1 MSEGIILRREA
12 ATAFSTRQIKLVR
25 TGDGYDLRPVGD
37 PLTFNEMAAIRSS
50 GAIPPCF
57 PTNNEI
63 CLANLGVSV
72 LLRIQVDGND
82 YLVLVEQDRAHAGRV
97 LKPVSGYVETSELE
111 NPVNTVLREISE
123 EVLFKQGPGYFPFY
137 FEGRPVGNPYGLPQQ
152 SVAIELQSSSWLA
165 GKQREPVFIHGKPV
179 TLPVH
184 LYVHCPTSSVQLVFS
199 LTVVLDAWPEQGF
212 FVEDEKEDGFL
223 VSRLRTERRLVL
235 MQCQEETLT
244 DCFQLVNG
252 KLTPFYP
259 EKCQLS
265 EFFAARESGCVFIE
279 TVSGPSVHFR

>member
-12 ATAFSTRQIKLVR
+12 ATAFSTRQVTLTR
-25 TGDGYDLRPVGD
+25 TAEGLDLKPCGD
-37 PLTFNEMAAIRSS
+37 PLTFSEMAAMRSA

-57 PTNNEI
+57 SANNEI

-82 YLVLVEQDRAHAGRV
+82 YLVLVEQDCGNTGQV

-111 NPVNTVLREISE
+111 NPMNTVLREISE
-123 EVLFKQGPGYFPFY
+123 EVLFKEGPGYFPFY
-137 FEGRPVGNPYGLPQQ
+137 HEGQPVGNPYGLPEQ
-152 SVAIELQSSSWLA
+152 SVAIELHSSSWLA
-165 GKQREPVFIHGKPV
+165 GKQGEAVFINGKPV

-184 LYVHCPTSSVQLVFS
+184 LYVHCPTNSVQLVFS
-199 LTVVLDAWPEQGF
+199 LTVALDAWPEHGF

-223 VSRLRTERRLVL
+223 VSRLRPERRLVL
-235 MQCQEETLT
+235 VQCQEETLT
-244 DCFQLVNG
+244 DYFQLVNG

-259 EKCQLS
+259 EQCQLS
-265 EFFAARESGCVFIE
+265 EFFAPRGNGCVFIE
-279 TVSGPSVHFR
+279 DLSGPSVQFR